1 MKTLEFK
8 YLVGNEYI
16 CPYVTETFDF
26 IYEDSKGRL
35 LIDEFINLYEA
46 INYTFS
52 SPGNS
57 ERRRLINDI
66 NWPYCSYAS
75 KIKKDFYNL
84 SKRNE
89 SLNEEHAKRYE
100 LLNVEHD
107 SLIEKLLH
115 KAAKHKFRTLT
126 DEQLLLLSPV
136 NYPNGCLLYSSN
148 LNTDGMITTMD
159 SFIDIPQSILDN
171 LYFE

>member
-26 IYEDSKGRL
+26 IYEDSEGRL

-100 LLNVEHD
+100 LLNEEHD

-126 DEQLLLLSPV
+126 NEQLSLLSPV

-148 LNTDGMITTMD
+148 LNTDGMKTTLA
-159 SFIDIPQSILDN
+159 SFIDIPQSIMNN

>member
-1 MKTLEFK
+1 MIL
-8 YLVGNEYI
+8 
-16 CPYVTETFDF
+16 
-26 IYEDSKGRL
+26 YEDSKGRL

-89 SLNEEHAKRYE
+89 

-107 SLIEKLLH
+107 CLIEKLLH

-126 DEQLLLLSPV
+126 DEQLLFLSPV
-136 NYPNGCLLYSSN
+136 NYPNGCLLYSSD
-148 LNTDGMITTMD
+148 LNTDGMKTKVA
-159 SFIDIPQSILDN
+159 SFIDIPQSIMNN

>member
-1 MKTLEFK
+1 MKKLEFK
-8 YLVGNEYI
+8 NLVKNEYI
-16 CPYVTETFDF
+16 CPYVTRTFDF
-26 IYEDSKGRL
+26 IDEDSEGCL
-35 LIDEFINLYEA
+35 LIDEFIILYEA

-89 SLNEEHAKRYE
+89 LLNEEH
-100 LLNVEHD
+100 D
-107 SLIEKLLH
+107 CLIEKLLH

-136 NYPNGCLLYSSN
+136 NYPNGCLLYSSD
-148 LNTDGMITTMD
+148 LNTDVMKTTLA
-159 SFIDIPQSILDN
+159 SFIDIPQSIMNN

>member
-1 MKTLEFK
+1 MRKLEFK

-16 CPYVTETFDF
+16 CPYVTGTFDF
-26 IYEDSKGRL
+26 IDEDSEGGL
-35 LIDEFINLYEA
+35 LIDEFIHLYEA
-46 INYTFS
+46 IDYTFS

-57 ERRRLINDI
+57 VRRRLINDI

-89 SLNEEHAKRYE
+89 SLNEEH
-100 LLNVEHD
+100 D

-115 KAAKHKFRTLT
+115 KAATHKFRTLT
-126 DEQLLLLSPV
+126 NEQLLLLSPV

-148 LNTDGMITTMD
+148 LNIDGMKTTLA
-159 SFIDIPQSILDN
+159 SFIDIPQSIMNN

>member
-1 MKTLEFK
+1 MLIYHKLEAIMKTLEFK

-26 IYEDSKGRL
+26 IYEYSEVSL
-35 LIDEFINLYEA
+35 LIDELINLYES

-66 NWPYCSYAS
+66 NWRYRTNAL
-75 KIKKDFYNL
+75 KFKKDFYNL

-89 SLNEEHAKRYE
+89 PLNE
-100 LLNVEHD
+100 EHD

-115 KAAKHKFRTLT
+115 KAATHKFRTLT
-126 DEQLLLLSPV
+126 NEQLLLLSPV
-136 NYPNGCLLYSSN
+136 SFPNGCLLYSSN
-148 LNTDGMITTMD
+148 LNTDGMKTTLA
-159 SFIDIPQSILDN
+159 SFIDIPQSIMNN

>member
-26 IYEDSKGRL
+26 IDEDSEGYL
-35 LIDEFINLYEA
+35 LIDEFIHLYEA

-57 ERRRLINDI
+57 VRRRLINDI
-66 NWPYCSYAS
+66 NWRYRTNAL
-75 KIKKDFYNL
+75 KLKKDFYNL

-89 SLNEEHAKRYE
+89 PLTEEHAKRYE
-100 LLNVEHD
+100 LLNEEHD

-115 KAAKHKFRTLT
+115 KAATHKFRTLT
-126 DEQLLLLSPV
+126 NEQLLLLSPV
-136 NYPNGCLLYSSN
+136 NYPDGCLLYSSN
-148 LNTDGMITTMD
+148 LNTDGMKTTLA
-159 SFIDIPQSILDN
+159 SFIDIPQSIMNN

>member
-26 IYEDSKGRL
+26 IYEDSEGRL

-57 ERRRLINDI
+57 ERRLLINDI
-66 NWPYCSYAS
+66 NWRYRTNAL
-75 KIKKDFYNL
+75 KFKKDFYNL

-89 SLNEEHAKRYE
+89 PLNE
-100 LLNVEHD
+100 EHD

-115 KAAKHKFRTLT
+115 KAATHKFRTLT
-126 DEQLLLLSPV
+126 NEQLLLLSPV
-136 NYPNGCLLYSSN
+136 NFPNGCLLYSSN
-148 LNTDGMITTMD
+148 LNTDGMISTMD

>member
-26 IYEDSKGRL
+26 IYEDSEGCL
-35 LIDEFINLYEA
+35 LIDEFIQLYEA

-89 SLNEEHAKRYE
+89 SLNEEH
-100 LLNVEHD
+100 D

-115 KAAKHKFRTLT
+115 KAATHKFKTLT
-126 DEQLLLLSPV
+126 NEQLLLLSPV

-148 LNTDGMITTMD
+148 LNIDGMKTTLA
-159 SFIDIPQSILDN
+159 SFIDIPQSIMNN